1 MDHSIRLPDN
11 DAARFDGLDGRRV
24 RAGALR
30 RLMASACAPLRK
42 SRGHDLTAIPW
53 VADRAMSPALL
64 QGAPPRRDHTGL
76 TRLAGRFCSGVALL
90 GLLTGGAYA
99 QGWGEQR
106 PLQFGIVGP
115 GGNMAST
122 EIVRRQLQ
130 LTEAQTA
137 VLLWNAAEAVAANA
151 AASASGGGGS
161 GVQGVNGSTQGSEQ
175 LNNAVKT
182 APVLNVTVSGAG
194 NSVTVSPNAQ
204 AVTVGQTTQTST
216 GTNQGASNSQSTAP
230 NFLNVPNET
239 AQATGSAN

>member
-1 MDHSIRLPDN
+1 MNLSIRLPDD
-11 DAARFDGLDGRRV
+11 DATKHDGPDGRRV
-24 RAGALR
+24 GSGASR
-30 RLMASACAPLRK
+30 RLIASACAPSRK
-42 SRGHDLTAIPW
+42 SGGHDPEGILLA
-53 VADRAMSPALL
+53 AERAMSSDILPGAL
-64 QGAPPRRDHTGL
+64 PRIDQAGL
-76 TRLAGRFCSGVALL
+76 PRLAGRFCSSAALL

-137 VLLWNAAEAVAANA
+137 VLLWNAAEAAAANA

-161 GVQGVNGSTQGSEQ
+161 DVQGVNGSSQGSEQ

-230 NFLNVPNET
+230 NFLNVPNDTAQET
-239 AQATGSAN
+239 ASAR

>member
-11 DAARFDGLDGRRV
+11 DAARFVGLDGRRV
-24 RAGALR
+24 GPGALR
-30 RLMASACAPLRK
+30 RPIASACAPLRK
-42 SRGHDLTAIPW
+42 SRGQDLTGIPGD
-53 VADRAMSPALL
+53 ADRAMSPAVL
-64 QGAPPRRDHTGL
+64 QGAPPRLDHTGL
-76 TRLAGRFCSGVALL
+76 TRLVARFCSGVAVL

-151 AASASGGGGS
+151 AASASGGGGG

>member
-1 MDHSIRLPDN
+1 MNDSIRLPDD
-11 DAARFDGLDGRRV
+11 DATKHDGPDGRRV
-24 RAGALR
+24 GPDISR
-30 RLMASACAPLRK
+30 RPKASACAPSRK
-42 SRGHDLTAIPW
+42 SECHYTAGILGA
-53 VADRAMSPALL
+53 ADRAMSPAVLPGALSRLDQAGLL
-64 QGAPPRRDHTGL
+64 RRV
-76 TRLAGRFCSGVALL
+76 GRFCSGVALL

-137 VLLWNAAEAVAANA
+137 VLLWNAAEAAAANA

-230 NFLNVPNET
+230 KFLNVPNDT
-239 AQATGSAN
+239 AQETGSAR